1 MNGLYAKEYWKVA
14 QLEIETLERIQA
26 WTVVPRTNDI
36 TNVLPSTWTFKVKRD
51 PDESV
56 KKFKGCFC
64 ARGNKQIHGVDFFET
79 YSLVVQWMTIRLM
92 LVLECILDLCSK
104 QGDITCAFLHASL
117 GKDETVY
124 I

>member
-79 YSLVVQWMTIRLM
+79 YSLVVQYACFGMYPGSM
-92 LVLECILDLCSK
+92 LKAGGHHLCLSA
-104 QGDITCAFLHASL
+104 CFSW
-117 GKDETVY
+117 
-124 I
+124 